1 MYTNFNLHSAY
12 IVAMSYLKFWAKE
25 YGDLSFKAFKTEQ
38 SKMNNFQSVF
48 IIGYIAHTPHTY
60 CKM

>member
-12 IVAMSYLKFWAKE
+12 IVAMSYLKFCTKE
-25 YGDLSFKAFKTEQ
+25 YGDLSFRAFKTEQ

-48 IIGYIAHTPHTY
+48 TIVYIAHTPHTH
-60 CKM
+60 